1 MTQGDLIWQLRSFQ
15 LALQLALDDALR
27 DIGLTAAQLSA
38 LEALECSPGESSA
51 DLARACGVTPQTMN
65 GIVQILE
72 TNGLLVREPH
82 RVHGRILRVY
92 LSNAG
97 EAKLE
102 AGRKVVGEI
111 EERMVA
117 TLSEDDVEAL
127 GRFVSVC
134 EGSLSALA
142 RRNGRGWRQSAG

>member
-1 MTQGDLIWQLRSFQ
+1 MIQGDLIWQLRSFQ
-15 LALQLALDDALR
+15 LALQSALDEALR
-27 DIGLTAAQLSA
+27 DLGLTAAQLSA
-38 LEALECSPGESSA
+38 LEALKRSPGESSA
-51 DLARACGVTPQTMN
+51 ELARACGITPQTMN

-82 RVHGRILRVY
+82 RIHGRILRVY

-102 AGRKVVGEI
+102 AGRKVVAGI

-117 TLSEDDVEAL
+117 TLSAVEIESL
-127 GRFVSVC
+127 RQSTNVC
-134 EGSLSALA
+134 NGVLSSFS
-142 RRNGRGWRQSAG
+142 RRNGGRWP

>member
-15 LALQLALDDALR
+15 LALQSALDEALR
-27 DIGLTAAQLSA
+27 EIGLTAAQLSA
-38 LEALECSPGESSA
+38 LEALKHSPGESSA
-51 DLARACGVTPQTMN
+51 ELARSCGVTPQTMN

-97 EAKLE
+97 ESKLE

-117 TLSEDDVEAL
+117 TMSEGEVESL
-127 GRFVSVC
+127 QRFVSVC

-142 RRNGRGWRQSAG
+142 RRNGRGWSRRTG